1 MSFKDFATAF
11 VKRND
16 NKIHF
21 QRMGKGEAVNL
32 LGNTDLTKKTGTLP
46 NTKTLL
52 LSINMGNEII
62 QFSDSKK

>member
-21 QRMGKGEAVNL
+21 QRMGKGKAVNL
-32 LGNTDLTKKTGTLP
+32 LRNIDLTKKTGTLP

-52 LSINMGNEII
+52 SSINMGYEII
-62 QFSDSKK
+62 QFGDIKK